1 MGVKVRERKPGEW
14 WIYIDHRGKRKA
26 VKVGSEAAAIK
37 AAKKMEEGFATG
49 KVLPT
54 APSKV
59 LFADRYKTWIGQ
71 HVGTSCEESTAHVYA
86 KIWKNHVKD
95 YFGNLTIDTIDRD
108 KIREFFRVKTEAGY
122 SKNTIRN
129 MRNLISGVMALSIE
143 DGVVNVNPASR
154 TGKYLKAAKAAR
166 KAEFLTPE
174 EIRLLLDETRGI
186 FYPFF
191 LTAVRMGLRQGE
203 LIGLQWGDIDWNGKF
218 LTVRRTIYRKKAKT
232 PKSGKERAVDISDQL
247 LKVLRDHKAA
257 MAAEALK
264 KGRTLSEYVFTS
276 SRNKPHEPSWIR
288 KVHSNAL
295 KAAGLRQVPFHA
307 LRHSFA
313 SALIANGAPLAYVK
327 EQMGHHSIKITVDTY
342 GHLIPSANRAEVNKL
357 DDSGAWIRNPDATR
371 PIGGLQVVDNEEG
384 ISISRKQ
391 ADFA

>member
-14 WIYIDHRGKRKA
+14 WIYIDHKGRRKA
-26 VKVGSEAAAIK
+26 VKVGSESAAKK
-37 AAKKMEEGFATG
+37 AAGKMEEGFAKG
-49 KVLPT
+49 AVLPGPKT
-54 APSKV
+54 KV

-71 HVGTSCEESTAHVYA
+71 HVGTSCEESTANTYRNL
-86 KIWKNHVKD
+86 WKNHVKD
-95 YFGNLTIDTIDRD
+95 HFGKLTIDTIDRD
-108 KIREFFRVKTEAGY
+108 KIREFFMVKTEAGY

-143 DGVVNVNPASR
+143 DRVVDVNPASR

-174 EIRLLLDETRGI
+174 EIRLLLDETHGI

-191 LTAVRMGLRQGE
+191 LTAVRTGLRQGE

-218 LTVRRTIYRKKAKT
+218 LTVRRTIYRKKAKI
-232 PKSGKERAVDISDQL
+232 PKSGKERAVDMSDQL
-247 LKVLRDHKAA
+247 LKALRDHKAA
-257 MAAEALK
+257 MAAGALK
-264 KGRTLSEYVFTS
+264 TGKALLEYVFTS
-276 SRNKPHEPSWIR
+276 RCNKPYEPSWIR
-288 KVHSNAL
+288 KVFSNYL
-295 KAAGLRQVPFHA
+295 KAAGIRAVPFHA

-313 SALIANGAPLAYVK
+313 SALIGNGASLAYVK

-357 DDSGAWIRNPDATR
+357 DDAGAWNRNPGATR
-371 PIGGLQVVDNEEG
+371 PTGGLQVVDNEEG
-384 ISISRKQ
+384 ISISLKQ